1 MSLYEVQKLVQNV
14 NRDPDAR
21 QRFLAERASLADEY
35 ELTAD
40 ERTAVTEFN
49 IFDLYEMGVHPLL
62 LRPFTIIHGV
72 SEPDYL
78 KAIREGDR

>member
-14 NRDPDAR
+14 NRNPEAR
-21 QRFLAERASLADEY
+21 QQFLEKRESLVSDY
-35 ELTAD
+35 ELTAE
-40 ERTAVTEFN
+40 ERAAIIEFN
-49 IFDLYEMGVHPLL
+49 IFDLYDMGVHPLL

-78 KAIREGDR
+78 QAIRGGD

>member
-14 NRDPDAR
+14 NRNPESR
-21 QRFLAERASLADEY
+21 QRFLEDRASLAADY
-35 ELTAD
+35 DLTT
-40 ERTAVTEFN
+40 EESTAVVEFN
-49 IFDLYEMGVHPLL
+49 IHDLYALGVHPLL

-78 KAIREGDR
+78 DAIRGDD